1 MPTKELAMPE
11 WLTRKDIT
19 GGAWTVEEGQ
29 PIRGDAWTQLLGR
42 RMRVPTGTDAASR
55 VVRGHEMVH
64 AKVSPGMLYS
74 DGRYGPT
81 TESIIVA
88 EEYRVNWLLKE
99 RAGFDIDE
107 LTDGSEHRSGE
118 IAAQNDDWNGAI
130 RFLTAISNT
139 KAATAYIRGVG
150 KHNKKMADSLTAFQK
165 ELKKEFRK
173 VAKRFSP
180 SSTVPI
186 RAFHEEEEYQFP
198 GGFRTAIELAKFIDK
213 FVLSDDE
220 AEEQPIPEP
229 EQIKPKTG
237 KVGQFA
243 QLIEK
248 QLSKP
253 RRVDGKIGRR
263 RIATNIGYNPRR
275 IDRMLT
281 DPEMRVFDRRTKG
294 KGGVVL
300 IDQSGSMQFTEND
313 LKQIVE
319 AAPGCVIIGY
329 SHHPGSTTEPN
340 VWVIADRGHVAETI
354 PQGGRGNGVDGPA
367 VRFAARKQR
376 TGEPFIWVCDGV
388 VTDGAGDDIYDN
400 LDEEAAALVVKHRIH
415 MVADVAGA
423 VKALKKAGQG
433 ERLPVQ
439 VSGRLNH
446 TQAWRNR
453 QV

>member
-11 WLTRKDIT
+11 WLTRKDVT

-29 PIRGDAWTQLLGR
+29 PVRGDAWTQLLER
-42 RMRVPTGTDAASR
+42 RMRVPTGSDPASR

-64 AKVSPGMLYS
+64 AKVSPVELFT
-74 DGRYGPT
+74 DGRYGAT

-88 EEYRVNWLLKE
+88 EEYRVNYLLKN
-99 RAGFDIDE
+99 AGFDIDE

-118 IAAQNDDWNGAI
+118 IAGQNEDWNGAI

-173 VAKRFSP
+173 AAKRFRP
-180 SSTVPI
+180 SSTAQVSLTH
-186 RAFHEEEEYQFP
+186 AEETYQFP
-198 GGFRTAIELAKFIDK
+198 SGFRAAIQLAIFIDK
-213 FVLSDDE
+213 FIMSDDE
-220 AEEQPIPEP
+220 KEEGIPEP

-243 QLIEK
+243 ALVEK
-248 QLSKP
+248 QVPKP

-294 KGGVVL
+294 KGGVLL
-300 IDQSGSMQFTEND
+300 IDQSGSMHFTEED
-313 LKQIVE
+313 LKQIID
-319 AAPGCVIIGY
+319 AAPGCVVIGY
-329 SHHPGSTTEPN
+329 SHIPGLTEPN
-340 VWVIADRGHVAETI
+340 IWVIAERGHVADTI
-354 PQGGRGNGVDGPA
+354 PRGGRGNGVDGPA

-388 VTDGAGDDIYDN
+388 VTDGAGDEIYDN
-400 LDEEAAALVVKHRIH
+400 LDEEAAALAVKHRIH
-415 MVADVAGA
+415 MVPDVEGA
-423 VKALKKAGQG
+423 VKALKRASQG

-439 VSGRLNH
+439 VSGRLNN
-446 TQAWRNR
+446 TNAWRRR
-453 QV
+453 QT